1 MKRFFLTVLLILMSA
16 AAFAQEPPQ
25 TNYEI
30 DKLEGHEVQRY
41 PTFRGGN
48 PNKFAHWVT
57 AHLVYPRD
65 AKKKCIQGTVKVN
78 FVVDVDGR
86 VKDVEVVEGVCESLD
101 AEAVRVVSSSPKWK
115 CAIVDGEP
123 SRVIYTIPVIFI
135 IPE

>member
-1 MKRFFLTVLLILMSA
+1 MKRFFLTILLTLMSV
-16 AAFAQEPPQ
+16 AAFAQEAPQ
-25 TNYEI
+25 TKYAI
-30 DKLEGHEVQRY
+30 DSLEGHEVQRY
-41 PTFRGGN
+41 PTFRGGS

-65 AKKKCIQGTVKVN
+65 AKKKGLQGTVKVN
-78 FVVDVDGR
+78 FVVDIDGR
-86 VKDVEVVEGVCESLD
+86 VKDVEVLESVCASLD

-123 SRVIYTIPVIFI
+123 ARVIYTIPVIFI

>member
-1 MKRFFLTVLLILMSA
+1 MSA

-48 PNKFAHWVT
+48 ANKFSHWVT

-101 AEAVRVVSSSPKWK
+101 AEADIRRLTETVMASIEAQIRADP
-115 CAIVDGEP
+115 GEWFWYNRRWVLDP
-123 SRVIYTIPVIFI
+123 LVN
-135 IPE
+135 